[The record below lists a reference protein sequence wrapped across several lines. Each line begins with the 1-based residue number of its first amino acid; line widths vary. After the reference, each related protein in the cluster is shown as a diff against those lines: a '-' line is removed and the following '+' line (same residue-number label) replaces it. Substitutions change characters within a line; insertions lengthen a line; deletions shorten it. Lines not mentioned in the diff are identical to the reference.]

1 MQDRIELTE
10 YRTEYSKRF
19 LKPNGDIQIEIY
31 SIPTE
36 KRDSSK
42 KTRDSYNPS
51 TIGLVDTY
59 IYNGDGNIPTYNQ
72 GKLLVGTDSSKS
84 YRTLIKFNLP
94 TLPTF

>member
-31 SIPTE
+31 SIPTSN
-36 KRDSSK
+36 KTTSKK
-42 KTRDSYNPS
+42 KTRESYPPS

-59 IYNGDGNIPTYNQ
+59 IFDGD
-72 GKLLVGTDSSKS
+72 
-84 YRTLIKFNLP
+84 
-94 TLPTF
+94 